1 MDAQSLFEILVR
13 EHADMLT
20 AYIHSAVGR
29 TALADDVFQ
38 ETLLTAWRRLDVYDK
53 QRPFGPWLRGIAARV
68 VLSLRRQGARE
79 IPSCGEETLEYLSDR
94 FADLEHQPG
103 DSFQDKLD
111 ILRDCVEHLP
121 DQYRTPV
128 RLHYADE
135 LGVSEMAQRLGVA
148 VEAVKKRL
156 QRARSRLLECVN
168 RKLAAAGN

>member
-1 MDAQSLFEILVR
+1 MDAQTLFEILVR

-38 ETLLTAWRRLDVYDK
+38 ETLLTAWRRLDAYDK

-68 VLSLRRQGARE
+68 VLAQRRRWARE
-79 IPSCGEETLEYLSDR
+79 IPSCGPETLEYLSDR
-94 FADLEHQPG
+94 FADLERQPG

-111 ILRDCVEHLP
+111 ILRDCVQHLP
-121 DQYRTPV
+121 DLYRAAV
-128 RLHYADE
+128 HLHYADGLCISE
-135 LGVSEMAQRLGVA
+135 LAVRLGVA

-156 QRARSRLLECVN
+156 QRARSRLLDCVN
-168 RKLAAAGN
+168 RKLAAAGD